1 MLNKKLNIDD
11 FNIYFIS
18 RYRTRNH
25 NIAKY
30 RTIQD
35 IIYITKNIIYK
46 VDIKIINV
54 TYQKEDK

>member
-18 RYRTRNH
+18 RYRTRHH

-35 IIYITKNIIYK
+35 IIYNKNIIYK

>member
-18 RYRTRNH
+18 GCNTSHNSTQQYTTLHYRTLQH
-25 NIAKY
+25 
-30 RTIQD
+30 
-35 IIYITKNIIYK
+35 IYK